1 MNTITIDPALYR
13 NMDKYAQENNLSVRE
28 LAENA
33 ISQFLSQCKKLVATK
48 AATKAEKK
56 ERYFIDPVL
65 KAVEV
70 DHPIVADGFS
80 WDYKKEI
87 GEYRAK
93 KYM

>member
-1 MNTITIDPALYR
+1 MNAITIDPTLYR
-13 NMDKYAQENNLSVRE
+13 NMDLYAKENNVSVRE
-28 LAENA
+28 LAESA
-33 ISQFLSQCKKLVATK
+33 ISQFLAGCKKLVAAK
-48 AATKAEKK
+48 PATTTAKK

-70 DHPIVADGFS
+70 NHPICVDGLS
-80 WDYKKEI
+80 DDYKKEI